1 MIETIEKG
9 RTKGAK
15 DKKARKKRN
24 LKSLIADAFRS
35 KNPEEKKKEPKQKFS
50 WESTTETKPTTGI
63 YSIKSESMRRNK

>member
-24 LKSLIADAFRS
+24 LRSMIADAFRS
-35 KNPEEKKKEPKQKFS
+35 KKPEEKKKEPQEKFP
-50 WESTTETKPTTGI
+50 WESRTETNQIVGIHSITGRTLGR
-63 YSIKSESMRRNK
+63 K